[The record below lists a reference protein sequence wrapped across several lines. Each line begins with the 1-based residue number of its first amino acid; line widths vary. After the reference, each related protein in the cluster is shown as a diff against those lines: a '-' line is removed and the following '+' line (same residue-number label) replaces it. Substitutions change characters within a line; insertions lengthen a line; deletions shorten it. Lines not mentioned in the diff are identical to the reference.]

1 MQSRLFKNPNF
12 SSFLWIGKNLEKYTA
27 PNQHFKIQMLNLWMG
42 WKNVCPNVSFTV
54 QNKIRNSHKRGWS
67 HFKLNINDWD
77 ILFPKT
83 LRIYQWIERNTLGWF
98 KKYVHSK
105 LLIFDLLP
113 PCSSLFILHA
123 GCWNEFSNEKL
134 GSEKREKNYLFVNST
149 YKMTMLFTQIYMY
162 TITTIKIFTC
172 SYIKKSLKKCLR
184 LFNKTFS
191 NYQAT
196 Y

>member
-12 SSFLWIGKNLEKYTA
+12 SYLLWIGNNLEKYTA

-54 QNKIRNSHKRGWS
+54 ENKIRNSHKRGWS

-77 ILFPKT
+77 IPFPKT
-83 LRIYQWIERNTLGWF
+83 LRIYQWIEKNTLWWF

-123 GCWNEFSNEKL
+123 GCWNEFSKEKL

-162 TITTIKIFTC
+162 TITRIKIFTC
-172 SYIKKSLKKCLR
+172 SYKKKK
-184 LFNKTFS
+184 FKKMSTPF
-191 NYQAT
+191 
-196 Y
+196 